1 MGREAARG
9 AEVRM
14 ITDLELL
21 CRAVKRHAVDV
32 VFDVPTKK
40 LQLVYSA
47 ESPSTNQA
55 TAAEMT
61 EQ

>member
-1 MGREAARG
+1 
-9 AEVRM
+9 M